1 MTNVSGIP
9 KIETPST
16 PQINE
21 AAEIT
26 EGINNIDERGS
37 SIETDGSPDLR
48 IEDMTDE
55 KVRNIAETRK
65 TDGLMLAE
73 KTLSPMDYEKEVLN
87 EGKEL
92 GVLPSDSYYKEV
104 QEKIIDATEKYI
116 EDVDK
121 IQNYVDEEISKKT
134 EETPEDTVENKEI
147 EEINI
152 QEEARWWG
160 FTDDKKFSPETQ
172 TLVEN
177 NPDLNDLLK
186 DFSPEEQEIFE
197 EMYHKIFDTLPPEEK
212 NRLLEEKN
220 IINNILKQETE
231 KDNAEEFRKLMIRLA
246 VKVSVKVAVT
256 ILKNIQ
262 KSSESKAAKVTCGTL
277 ADLLEAGGK
286 EFDKAYTG
294 EVNPEDLTIA
304 LRNHF
309 FEKA

>member
-16 PQINE
+16 PRINE

-26 EGINNIDERGS
+26 EGMNNIDERGS
-37 SIETDGSPDLR
+37 SIETDESPDLR

-73 KTLSPMDYEKEVLN
+73 KTISPMDYEKKVIN

-92 GVLPSDSYYKEV
+92 GVLPSDSYYKEI
-104 QEKIIDATEKYI
+104 QEKIIDATEKYV
-116 EDVDK
+116 EDVDN

-134 EETPEDTVENKEI
+134 EETLEDTVENKEI

-152 QEEARWWG
+152 QEEASWWG
-160 FTDDKKFSPETQ
+160 FTDDKKFSPETH

-186 DFSPEEQEIFE
+186 DFTPEEQEIFE

-212 NRLLEEKN
+212 NKLLEEKN

-262 KSSESKAAKVTCGTL
+262 KSSESKAAKATCGTL